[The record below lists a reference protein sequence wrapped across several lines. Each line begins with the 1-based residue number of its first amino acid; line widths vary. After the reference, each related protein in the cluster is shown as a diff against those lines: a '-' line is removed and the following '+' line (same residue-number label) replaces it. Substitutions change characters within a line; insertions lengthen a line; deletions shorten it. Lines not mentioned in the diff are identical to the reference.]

1 MIRRAF
7 YYISHWEDWHWFAKY
22 IVIGPVWL
30 WLCLRARSL
39 WFFTTS
45 NPTIT
50 FGGFTGESK
59 SEIYKQLPDGLYPS
73 SIYAHPNDDF
83 SGLLSEIKTSGL
95 AFPLVVKPD
104 IGMMGFMFRRI
115 ETIDQFRQYHNAMP
129 ANYIIQKL
137 IDYPVEVSVFYYR
150 YPGMDSGHIS
160 GFIRKEFM
168 HVVGDGVHTLEELI
182 LDYSR
187 AQFRLKELFSKHA
200 SKLKT
205 VIPNGEQ
212 FYLSYALNL
221 SRGGRLISLEDEKD
235 KKLLDVFDNLS
246 RYTKYFYYG
255 RYDIKCASIED
266 LKLGKNFSILEYNGC
281 GAEAHH
287 VYGNGFTFFEACK
300 ILIEHWNIL
309 FKISQMNL
317 QNGVTRW
324 RYVEGKAFSQQA
336 RKHFKILKK
345 LDVQFE
351 FNTPNS
357 NKIFSTDTKVLNH
370 TPDFLAQENLI

>member
-1 MIRRAF
+1 MIKRAI
-7 YYISHWEDWHWFAKY
+7 YYISHWEHWHWFAKY
-22 IVIGPVWL
+22 IFIGPIWL
-30 WLCLRARSL
+30 LLCLRARSF

-59 SEIYKQLPDGLYPS
+59 SEIYSQLPDGLYPS
-73 SIYAHPNDDF
+73 SIYAHPKDDF
-83 SGLLSEIKTSGL
+83 SGIVNEIKLTGL
-95 AFPLVVKPD
+95 AFPLAVKPD
-104 IGMMGFMFRRI
+104 IGMMGFMFRRV
-115 ETIDQFRQYHNAMP
+115 ETIDQLWQYHNAMP
-129 ANYIIQKL
+129 AKYIIQKL

-150 YPGMDSGHIS
+150 YPGMDSGHIT
-160 GFIRKEFM
+160 GFIQKEFM
-168 HVVGDGVHTLEELI
+168 HVVGDGIHTLEQLI

-187 AQFRLKELFSKHA
+187 AQFRLKELFSKHE

-205 VIPNGEQ
+205 VIPGGEQ

-221 SRGGRLISLEDEKD
+221 SRGGRLISLEHEKD
-235 KKLLDVFDNLS
+235 KRLLDVFDNLS
-246 RYTKYFYYG
+246 LYMKSFYYG

-266 LKLGKNFSILEYNGC
+266 LKSGKNFSILEYNGC

-317 QNGVTRW
+317 QNGVPRW
-324 RYVEGKAFSQQA
+324 SHAEGKTFSQQA
-336 RKHFKILKK
+336 RQHFKILKK

-351 FNTPNS
+351 FDKPNS
-357 NKIFSTDTKVLNH
+357 NRIFFPDTEVLIQ
-370 TPDFLAQENLI
+370 TPDRLAHEHLI